1 MWLTENTGCK
11 KCHLGT
17 ITQLCRAISSQLRHI
32 STIRKNLL
40 SSNVSPT
47 RPYNMA
53 HFGPL
58 AAEILLA
65 SLGHPCQFQRIS
77 CLGSITARH
86 SSIGRQP
93 NFAALNRGRH
103 LYSAGRPS
111 RWTSAHILVSTYFAR
126 ICEKAMMCLT
136 LIHSYS
142 YIVIWRSLTNYYK
155 TTQTHYTV
163 FLPGDVTAERG
174 ISYNNSVCESF
185 YLIHSLTASKG

>member
-111 RWTSAHILVSTYFAR
+111 RWALAHILVFSVFNATRPFLR
-126 ICEKAMMCLT
+126 LSCTNFDHLWETVSKTVRPMLSVRCLSC
-136 LIHSYS
+136 LSAC
-142 YIVIWRSLTNYYK
+142 L
-155 TTQTHYTV
+155 
-163 FLPGDVTAERG
+163 
-174 ISYNNSVCESF
+174 
-185 YLIHSLTASKG
+185 